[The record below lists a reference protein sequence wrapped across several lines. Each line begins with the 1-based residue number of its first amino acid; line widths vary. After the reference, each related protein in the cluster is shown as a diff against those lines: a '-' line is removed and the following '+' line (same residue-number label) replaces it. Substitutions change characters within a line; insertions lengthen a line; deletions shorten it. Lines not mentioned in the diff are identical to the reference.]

1 MKKTLLLLIAIAYS
15 SLIFSQ
21 NSDRIAYYDALFIKS
36 VMDLN
41 KPNFKDSLKFNNN
54 DPDDKMDEILSFYFG
69 DLKKGDLK
77 TAMDNN
83 PFLKDY
89 YSSGDGASS
98 QKQIS
103 LQGLNIPS
111 FFSSFGST
119 NVTNFADGLAK
130 FLVERSKEELNVA
143 FFSKFQDFIN
153 EYPEVKVIFPT
164 TADFIGQINSYQY
177 SAMLPA
183 LKAGF
188 QKDLNGFTSNLL
200 NLRKLNATID
210 CGGTKSDCKDRLEK
224 LAAFF
229 KSKEGRAVIASLI
242 VADNLVKGNDAATL
256 ITNVADDEIF
266 TSYPAENL
274 SNVVQFVAL
283 ISNSIRSEEDGRVW
297 ITKKQ
302 INELIKDE
310 VTFKIYLGLLYAKD
324 VQSSNPISFKIEDK
338 TVSLQE
344 ILTTLAE
351 NWDKYSGAFK
361 TSFKTLANAASDVSE
376 NAKNIATAK
385 SSGEQASI
393 LIYADYASSV
403 ATFLKGAVTFIESNK
418 NSIPKLARLSQVD
431 DTKKF
436 ISVIDQAVNAC
447 YDIKSQNYSALILH
461 TSLILTDVL
470 NDKDFPFKENYIKYG
485 TFMANVVEA
494 KNSDEVNAAIEA
506 AVLPVGSSSIKRETD
521 VNIALN
527 AYIGGYA
534 GAENMQSLETNKT
547 AFSAG
552 LTAPVGLAFS
562 WGNKFKCD
570 KDAKSGGKS
579 ITLFVPLIDV
589 GVLASYRIN
598 DSNTTI
604 ASDIQLKNIV
614 SPGLYVYYG
623 FGKCPI
629 SVGLGAQLGTQLREV
644 NEGVAT
650 IETDKLY
657 FRYGITFVVD
667 IPLLNFYTKNK
678 D

>member
-1 MKKTLLLLIAIAYS
+1 MKKTLLLIAIAYS

-41 KPNFKDSLKFNNN
+41 NHKFSNKDA
-54 DPDDKMDEILSFYFG
+54 DDKMDDVLSFYFG
-69 DLKKGDLK
+69 YLKEEDLK

-89 YSSGDGASS
+89 YSTRDADSNNT
-98 QKQIS
+98 IS
-103 LQGLNIPS
+103 LQGLKIPN
-111 FFSSFGST
+111 FVSSLGST

-183 LKAGF
+183 LKAAF
-188 QKDLNGFTSNLL
+188 QKDMNGFTSNLL
-200 NLRKLNATID
+200 NLRKLDATRD
-210 CGGTKSDCKDRLEK
+210 CGGAEKDCKERLEK
-224 LAAFF
+224 LAIFF
-229 KSKEGRAVIASLI
+229 TTKEGSAVIASLI
-242 VADNLVKGNDAATL
+242 VADNLVKGNDAATIIQNL
-256 ITNVADDEIF
+256 ADDAIF
-266 TSYPAENL
+266 TSNPKENL
-274 SNVVQFVAL
+274 SNVVQFIAL
-283 ISNSIRSEEDGRVW
+283 ISNSLRSEEDGRVW

-302 INELIKDE
+302 INDLIKDE
-310 VTFKIYLGLLYAKD
+310 VTFKIYLGLLYALDAK
-324 VQSSNPISFKIEDK
+324 SSNPIKFNIGDNNPISFQD
-338 TVSLQE
+338 
-344 ILTTLAE
+344 ILTELDK
-351 NWDKYSGAFK
+351 NWYAYSGAFK
-361 TSFKTLANAASDVSE
+361 TSFKTLANAASDVSD
-376 NAKNIATAK
+376 NAKNIATSK
-385 SSGEQASI
+385 SSGKEVSI
-393 LIYADYASSV
+393 LIYADYASSIS
-403 ATFLKGAVTFIESNK
+403 TFLKGAVTFIESN
-418 NSIPKLARLSQVD
+418 NDSFPQLAQLSQLTA

-436 ISVIDQAVNAC
+436 IEVIDHAVNAC

-470 NDKDFPFKENYIKYG
+470 NDKDFPFKEKYIKYG
-485 TFMANVVEA
+485 TFMANIVEA
-494 KNSDEVNAAIEA
+494 KNSDEVKAAIEA
-506 AVLPVGSSSIKRETD
+506 AVLPVGSASIKRETD
-521 VNIALN
+521 VNISLN

-562 WGNKFKCD
+562 WGNKFKCNKD
-570 KDAKSGGKS
+570 KDKKLGGKS
-579 ITLFVPLIDV
+579 ITLFVPIIDV

-598 DSNTTI
+598 DSQTAI
-604 ASDIQLKNIV
+604 ASNIELKNIV
-614 SPGLYVYYG
+614 SPGLYLYFG

-629 SVGLGAQLGTQLREV
+629 SLGVGAQLGTQIRSIDA
-644 NEGVAT
+644 GVPV
-650 IETDKLY
+650 IDNDNIYL
-657 FRYGITFVVD
+657 RYGISLVVD
-667 IPLLNFYTKNK
+667 IPLLNFYTRNN